1 MITNKLPKYRY
12 TLISVDLASSLDE
25 DAAYTAIIV
34 GDVYGQG
41 NDKKL
46 IIRPF
51 PINKHMEFD
60 EIIATIVNLYN
71 DLKKVKR
78 IVKHIYVEDVQ
89 CQKYVIQSLKNKH
102 RLPVMGIRPVGS
114 KEDRLSNTGLLIQD
128 GRVLFPEKGAEL
140 LVNQLVYFGV
150 EKFKDLADAF
160 SMLVNEFSDQR
171 DIEFGV
177 GAICN
182 DGGMIINGRRI
193 EPQKLH
199 YYMGKY
205 HTEPI
210 EEYYRQA
217 QEQVDRFNQR
227 GY

>member
-1 MITNKLPKYRY
+1 MTTNKRSQYRY

-25 DAAYTAIIV
+25 DAAYTAIVV
-34 GDVYGQG
+34 GDVFGHG
-41 NDKKL
+41 DHKKL
-46 IIRPF
+46 IIRPY

-60 EIIATIVNLYN
+60 EIITTIVNLYN
-71 DLKKVKR
+71 DLKKIKR
-78 IVKHIYVEDVQ
+78 TVKHIYVEDVQ

-102 RLPVMGIRPVGS
+102 RLPVVGIRPVGS

-140 LVNQLVYFGV
+140 LINQLVYFGV

-160 SMLVNEFSDQR
+160 SMLVNEFADQR
-171 DIEFGV
+171 DGEFGV

-182 DGGMIINGRRI
+182 DGGMIINGERI
-193 EPQKLH
+193 PPPKQ
-199 YYMGKY
+199 YFYFGQY
-205 HTEPI
+205 HTVPI
-210 EEYYRQA
+210 EEYYRRA
-217 QEQVDRFNQR
+217 QERVDRFNQF